1 MYHNAYNQ
9 GSLWSQVCELCW
21 MRPSRVFL
29 MVSRDLASLESL
41 GWESMERLMPS
52 RTLAAA
58 CAMAWAH
65 KRSKS
70 SLSSGSGELL
80 MILCLQMSEFE
91 REGEGAG
98 LA

>member
-21 MRPSRVFL
+21 TRLSRVFL
-29 MVSRDLASLESL
+29 MVSKDLASLESL

-70 SLSSGSGELL
+70 SLSSESGELL
-80 MILCLQMSEFE
+80 MIMCLQLSELRE
-91 REGEGAG
+91 R
-98 LA
+98 